1 MKVCEIFH
9 SIQGEGA
16 MIGAPTIFIR
26 MTGCDLDCKWCD
38 TEYAKT
44 EGADMGLEDIINEVQ
59 KYDCRRICITG
70 GEPLCQADAVLNLI
84 DELLML
90 DYFITLETN
99 GAHSLEQMECSPGL
113 MLSMDIKCPSS
124 GQHEHM
130 DLSNIELLG
139 PTDQLKFIVA
149 DRKDYEYAKNIIE
162 EYGPQCLVILTPVGG
177 TGMLKELA
185 EWVLDDRL
193 NVSVLPQLHKIIWG
207 DERTR

>member
-26 MTGCDLDCKWCD
+26 MTGCNLSCKWCD

-44 EGADMGLEDIINEVQ
+44 EGEEMGLGQVLDEVQ
-59 KYDCRRICITG
+59 RYDCRRVCITG

-90 DYFITLETN
+90 DYFVILETN
-99 GAHSLEQMECSPGL
+99 GSHSLESMECSPGL

-124 GQHEHM
+124 GQQDNM
-130 DLSNIELLG
+130 LFSNIELLG
-139 PTDQLKFIVA
+139 PTDQLKFIIS
-149 DRKDYEYAKNIIE
+149 DRKDYEHAKNIIE
-162 EYGPQCLVILTPVGG
+162 EYDPQCLIIMTPVGG

-185 EWVLDDRL
+185 EWILEDRL